1 MPASNAA
8 YEVRPMMASEVAAIA
23 RIHCAAFSDSGLSAL
38 GESVVAEY
46 YRWQFARVR
55 GAHPMV
61 ACSGQNVVAG
71 YAICGDTLD
80 STARFLME
88 RKHLVVRA
96 LLRRPWIVADRRFLR
111 FLTYAARTVLPRRA
125 RPSSSGS
132 VSAPSARRFWVEVMA
147 VDPAVQGA
155 GLGTMMLSSCEQLA
169 AAQGFAECF
178 LAVDLDNV
186 NAIRLY
192 KRLGWEPVAN
202 NGIWTGRMRKTLLTV
217 NAGARSTTY
226 SAC

>member
-8 YEVRPMMASEVAAIA
+8 YEVRQMTASEFAAIA

-38 GESVVAEY
+38 GESVVTEY
-46 YRWQFARVR
+46 YRWQLARVR
-55 GAHPMV
+55 GAHSIV
-61 ACSGQNVVAG
+61 ACSGQSVAG

-80 STARFLME
+80 STARFLLE
-88 RKHLVVRA
+88 RKDLVGRA

-111 FLTYAARTVLPRRA
+111 FLTYAARLIVPRHA
-125 RPSSSGS
+125 RPSNSASAP
-132 VSAPSARRFWVEVMA
+132 APSAKRFWVEVMA

-155 GLGTMMLSSCEQLA
+155 GLGTMMLSACEQLA

-192 KRLGWEPVAN
+192 KRLGWEPVPN
-202 NGIWTGRMRKTLLTV
+202 NGIWKGRMRKTLLTV